1 VVKIERT
8 WWGEDGLMAEAVIPR
23 DSPEAKAIHEGVL
36 AHFSIDRDGFI
47 TQNVDLEPVP
57 PPSLEEMSDLA
68 RAVRKAVDKAV
79 AEAVDN
85 RTYVVP
91 TQQVADSVRK
101 AIGFN
106 ADVVISPGCPADSVF
121 VVPRTDEFFNDTVKD
136 VIRIQS
142 SLRDL
147 GFGIRTSMPDL
158 GPGVVID

>member
-1 VVKIERT
+1 MKIERT
-8 WWGEDGLMAEAVIPR
+8 WWGEDGLMAEVVIPE
-23 DSPEAKAIHEGVL
+23 DSPEAKAIHEGTL
-36 AHFSIDRDGFI
+36 TRFSIDPAAVVAR
-47 TQNVDLEPVP
+47 PVP

-91 TQQVADSVRK
+91 TQQVADAVRK

-121 VVPRTDEFFNDTVKD
+121 VVPRTTEFFNDTVKD
-136 VIRIQS
+136 VIRIQD
-142 SLRDL
+142 SLYHL
-147 GFGIRTSMPDL
+147 GIEVRTAMPDL

>member
-1 VVKIERT
+1 MKIHRT
-8 WWGEDGLMAEAVIPR
+8 WWGEDGLMAEAVIPE
-23 DSPEAKAIHEGVL
+23 DSPEAKAIREGAL
-36 AHFSIDRDGFI
+36 AHFSIDRDGFV

-57 PPSLEEMSDLA
+57 PPSLEEMSNLA
-68 RAVRKAVDKAV
+68 RAVREAVDKAV

-91 TQQVADSVRK
+91 TQQVADAVRK

-121 VVPRTDEFFNDTVKD
+121 VVPRTTEFFNDTVKD
-136 VIRIQS
+136 VIRIQD
-142 SLRDL
+142 SLYHL
-147 GFGIRTSMPDL
+147 GLNVQTAMPDD